1 MTHNPKIKKREDED
15 QEPCCDNPNIQPVNG
30 EIVCVNCGMV
40 FDRNIVANQKR
51 AYTAEEVKEKRRTE
65 PTWRKYG
72 ARTTIPSAKKEDKM
86 SPDQKVLFRRLA
98 KIQNSLVS
106 SIERNF
112 WEARPKLKMA
122 TSSLNI
128 PSFIEETAWKIYTE
142 AVKQKM
148 TVGRTIKG
156 FIGASLYTAI
166 RVHEHPI
173 ILKEVCDVL
182 SISEHKVVNA
192 LGLLIN
198 DVLPKLGLKYHSI
211 TPQKLVFRFG
221 SDLDIPVKQQ
231 KEASELLTDAFE
243 KGLRKTGKDPRGF
256 AVATL
261 YLTSLRTPYQMTQSE
276 FANAAGITEVTLRS
290 RIKEIKKYITL

>member
-1 MTHNPKIKKREDED
+1 MTHKSKEKDHDYED
-15 QEPCCDNPNIQPVNG
+15 EPCCDNPDIRTING
-30 EIVCVNCGMV
+30 ETVCVNCGMV
-40 FDRNIVANQKR
+40 FERNIVAQQKR
-51 AYTAEEVKEKRRTE
+51 AYTAAEVEERRRTE

-72 ARTTIPSAKKEDKM
+72 ARTTIPSAKKGDNM

-112 WEARPKLKMA
+112 WEARPQLKMA

-128 PSFIEETAWKIYTE
+128 PSYIEETAWKIYTE
-142 AVKQKM
+142 AVKKKM

-156 FIGASLYTAI
+156 FIAAALYAAI

-173 ILKEVCDVL
+173 ILNEICEVL
-182 SISEHKVVNA
+182 EISEHKVVNA

-198 DVLPKLGLKYHSI
+198 DILPKLGLKYHSI
-211 TPQKLVFRFG
+211 TPQKLIFRFG

-231 KEASELLTDAFE
+231 KKANDLLTNAFE
-243 KGLRKTGKDPRGF
+243 RGLRKTGKDPRGF
-256 AVATL
+256 AVAAL
-261 YLTSLRTPYQMTQSE
+261 YLATLRTPFQKTQSE
-276 FANAAGITEVTLRS
+276 FAEVAGITEVTLRS
-290 RIKEIKKYITL
+290 RIKDIKRYLKF